1 MTADLA
7 ILTSWTPCFDFTS
20 QYSASPIRTATNA
33 KSGSVGPYEIR
44 EISPDGERLVTVPE
58 NPDFEEV
65 GRGLL
70 C

>member
-1 MTADLA
+1 MTLLGGSEEERLDLLSR
-7 ILTSWTPCFDFTS
+7 IFTR
-20 QYSASPIRTATNA
+20 YSKA
-33 KSGSVGPYEIR
+33 GSVGPYEIR
-44 EISPDGERLVTVPE
+44 EISRDGERLVSVPE